1 MNSILETAEDKI
13 SELEDRFTGNIH
25 NKRQNR
31 MINTER
37 NAKHMWETIK
47 RYNRYN
53 RTHKK

>member
-47 RYNRYN
+47 RYNRCN
-53 RTHKK
+53 QTHKK